1 MKCQSC
7 GGEGWLIMFE
17 ELAFPVLERCDDCQK
32 FKGDLHAAFAY
43 FKSKRRKFDLK
54 CVELKRKETP

>member
-1 MKCQSC
+1 
-7 GGEGWLIMFE
+7 MFE